1 MRNFF
6 LIVFLLI
13 STLAYAQVVET
24 QDVPSVID
32 KAYTLIDNEKY
43 EDGLKL
49 LQNIDESQTIVHGD
63 SCTMM
68 FNYEMGSCLFF
79 LDKYE
84 EAIPYLNKALLKME
98 KLSHEDCIY
107 LELIYGIGSCYNKLK
122 QYHNAEKYFRRV
134 IIRGNVLK
142 FKCKITTQT
151 LSELTE
157 VYNKLGYTK
166 LAEECAIKIN
176 SEVEDFPSESWS
188 NRVEGLF
195 DLAES
200 YEKQRKF
207 DEEIEAYH
215 QILDLI
221 ESNVGKNSDDY
232 LLYSGVLL
240 YRLKSQN
247 RQEETIELLKE
258 MIGIGQS
265 YRIHKDIVCRAY
277 EDYLEIMAK
286 QNETGSV
293 EDMLPNAV
301 EYIQHTT
308 GYDWQNYNLY
318 ERIGNAFAESEN
330 YSYGVKYLEMPWNGK
345 YPNNIRSLGNLGIGY
360 YFKQDY
366 QKSIS
371 YLKKAEGM
379 INDSTNNVTRKV
391 IYSYL
396 NTAYSHLNNL
406 SEAVE
411 YAERVAPLIKEIDGD
426 DLYASHLISWAVDLI
441 KANQTDRALEL
452 FKEVNLLLPIISDKT
467 KIYYYSQYGFASIG
481 LTNYHEAIESLKSG
495 IALSIRIDGVDNIW
509 LTTMYHNLGR
519 AYMLQQDNANALLFL
534 NKSKDLQMKLNG
546 NAMQRTLDY
555 INECE
560 SK

>member
-1 MRNFF
+1 MRNFY

-24 QDVPSVID
+24 LDVPSVID

-134 IIRGNVLK
+134 ILRGDALGLR
-142 FKCKITTQT
+142 CMITTQT
-151 LSELTE
+151 LAELAD
-157 VYNKLGYTK
+157 VYNKLGYTE
-166 LAEECAIKIN
+166 LAEKSANKIN
-176 SEVEDFPSESWS
+176 SKLDDLPPESWT
-188 NRVEGLF
+188 NRVKGLF

-200 YEKQRKF
+200 YNNQEKF
-207 DEEIEAYH
+207 DEEIETYH
-215 QILDLI
+215 KILDLI
-221 ESNVGKNSDDY
+221 ESSAGKNSDDY
-232 LLYSGVLL
+232 LLYSGILR
-240 YRLKSQN
+240 YRLMSQN
-247 RQEETIELLKE
+247 RQEEAIELLKE
-258 MIGIGQS
+258 MIGIGQLFG
-265 YRIHKDIVCRAY
+265 IHNDIICRAY

-286 QNETGSV
+286 QNEIGTV
-293 EDMLPNAV
+293 EDMLPDAV
-301 EYIQHTT
+301 EYIRHTNEF
-308 GYDWQNYNLY
+308 DWLNHNLY
-318 ERIGNAFAESEN
+318 ERIGNAFAESKN
-330 YSYGVKYLEMPWNGK
+330 YSDGVKYLEMPWYGK
-345 YPNNIRSLGNLGIGY
+345 QPNNIRSLGNLGMCY

-366 QKSIS
+366 DKSIF

-546 NAMQRTLDY
+546 KAMQRTLDY
-555 INECE
+555 IKECDL
-560 SK
+560 K